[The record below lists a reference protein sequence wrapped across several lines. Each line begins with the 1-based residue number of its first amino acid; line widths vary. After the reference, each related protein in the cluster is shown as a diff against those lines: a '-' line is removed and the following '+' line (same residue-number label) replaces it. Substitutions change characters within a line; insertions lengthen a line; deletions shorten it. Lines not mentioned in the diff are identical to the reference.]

1 MVTMD
6 KAAENDDI
14 VVMDFEG
21 SIDGVPFEGGKAENY
36 SLTLGTKM
44 FIPGF
49 EDQLIG
55 HRAGDDVD
63 VNVSFPEDY
72 HAGDLAG
79 KPALFKVK
87 IHEVKGKEYPEFDD
101 EFVKD
106 ISEFD
111 TVDEFRKDVQ
121 KKLDE
126 KAHADVAADIDNQ
139 LMEQVNNLLEADIP
153 EAMIEIQI
161 DEELRAFNFRL
172 QSQGLKLET
181 YMQLT
186 GSNPKALREQF
197 REQAERQ
204 VKIRLALEKIGEL
217 ENLTASEEE
226 IEEEY
231 KNLAEIYKTD
241 MDKVK
246 SVISRDGQT
255 KDIIARKAMNLVR
268 DEAVVET
275 KKAVK
280 TTKTT
285 KAKAAEKVSDETATN
300 AVKEKKETTSKKKPA
315 AKKTTIE
322 KPAVKKTT
330 KAKKTETKDAE

>member
-1 MVTMD
+1 
-6 KAAENDDI
+6 
-14 VVMDFEG
+14 
-21 SIDGVPFEGGKAENY
+21 
-36 SLTLGTKM
+36 M